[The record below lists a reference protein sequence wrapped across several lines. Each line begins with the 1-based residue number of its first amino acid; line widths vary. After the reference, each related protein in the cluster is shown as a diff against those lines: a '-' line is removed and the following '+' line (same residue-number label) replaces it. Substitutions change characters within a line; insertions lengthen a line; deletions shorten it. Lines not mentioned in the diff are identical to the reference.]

1 MGAGFAAL
9 GRSRLNCRKHNW
21 TAPVELT
28 AVQPSPWLYRES
40 TAPKENTQ
48 ETNNRERRAHPNKA
62 KEEATRQIEHKQTN
76 KRIQK
81 GINSTKKGGDGEQR
95 LSHLG

>member
-1 MGAGFAAL
+1 MWAGFAAL

-28 AVQPSPWLYRES
+28 AVQPSPWLNRES

-48 ETNNRERRAHPNKA
+48 ETNNRERGAHPNIA

-76 KRIQK
+76 KQTNSK
-81 GINSTKKGGDGEQR
+81 GDQLN
-95 LSHLG
+95 